1 MLITRARLAR
11 LGSVAT
17 TQVLVQ
23 AVGFLAGI
31 LLVRHMA
38 QAEYGYY
45 TLAVSMVSIAIILSD
60 LGLATAVMAIG
71 GSAASERTTLGRLIV
86 DADAVHRRLTWLSL
100 VVLVP
105 CFAFLLARQHAPL
118 WQVLVLTF
126 VIVVTAVF
134 TARGGMALSIARVL
148 GHLGVQQKLDLAINI
163 AKLGLLMVAVFVAL
177 DATIACL
184 VNLVAA
190 AVYAHVLRRHLK
202 QHVDLPPVPAGE
214 HQPALERH
222 VRRQAPNSV
231 YFVLSSQLALWL
243 IGMFGSAERVAEA
256 GALGRLAALFTVIT
270 AVSASLVL
278 PYFARRESAAELAAG
293 FAGVNLFYGALLV
306 VLVAAGMAMPQPI
319 LWVLGGH
326 YAGLHDELVWM
337 LLASALTAWG
347 GAIYTIGCARG
358 WVMPA
363 WLGIST
369 GIVAT
374 VSAAALVDVSTVRGS
389 FMINASTGLV
399 GTVVA
404 LGYFSNQ
411 LRRHAR
417 GGAPAKATP

>member
-11 LGSVAT
+11 LGSVAG
-17 TQVLVQ
+17 TQVAVQ
-23 AVGFLAGI
+23 AIGFVAGI

-45 TLAVSMVSIAIILSD
+45 TLAISMMSIAIILTD
-60 LGLATAVMAIG
+60 LGLATAMMAIG
-71 GSAASERTTLGRLIV
+71 GALGSRRDALGRLFV
-86 DADAVHRRLTWLSL
+86 DADSVHRRLTAISL

-105 CFAFLLARQHAPL
+105 CFAFLLARQQAPYG
-118 WQVLVLTF
+118 QVAVLTI
-126 VIVVTAVF
+126 VIVLTAVF
-134 TARGGMALSIARVL
+134 TARGGMALSVTRVL
-148 GHLGVQQKLDLAINI
+148 GHLGVQQRLDLVVNL
-163 AKLGLLMVAVFVAL
+163 AKLGVLMGAVFVAL
-177 DATIACL
+177 DATVACT

-190 AVYAHVLRRHLK
+190 AVYALVLRRHLK
-202 QHVDLPPVPAGE
+202 RHLDLPPAPPGE

-222 VRRQAPNSV
+222 VRRQTPNSI

-243 IGMFGSAERVAEA
+243 IGLFGSADRVAEA
-256 GALGRLAALFTVIT
+256 GALGRLAALFTVVT
-270 AVSASLVL
+270 AVSATLVL
-278 PYFARRESAAELAAG
+278 PYFARRENTSELIAG
-293 FAGVNLFYGALLV
+293 FAGINLFYGALLV
-306 VLVAAGMAMPQPI
+306 VLVATGMVMPQAI

-358 WVMPA
+358 WVLPA

-369 GIVAT
+369 GVLAT
-374 VSAAALVDVSTVRGS
+374 GVAAALVDVSTVRGS

-404 LGYFSNQ
+404 LGYFSLQ

-417 GGAPAKATP
+417 SAALLKATP